1 MTEANNDNWSR
12 EGENADFSM
21 EDFWLPLIVVDDGAG
36 AVVDEVLEI
45 APREVFLTL
54 IFAACGLLRWALH
67 IIRQAKRMEADKIRL
82 QDILGHIFFDCS
94 AVCRK
99 CVDTTRLLMGNSGYR
114 GKSSSGRAAH
124 ERAAYPQTL

>member
-21 EDFWLPLIVVDDGAG
+21 EDFWLPFIVADDGVG

-54 IFAACGLLRWALH
+54 IFAACGLLWWALH
-67 IIRQAKRMEADKIRL
+67 MIRQAGRMEADKIRL
-82 QDILGHIFFDCS
+82 QDILGHISF
-94 AVCRK
+94 
-99 CVDTTRLLMGNSGYR
+99 RLQCGLPGNASIPLFAHGKFWLR
-114 GKSSSGRAAH
+114 GKKFEWMGG
-124 ERAAYPQTL
+124 P

>member
-21 EDFWLPLIVVDDGAG
+21 EDFWLPFIVADDGAG
-36 AVVDEVLEI
+36 AVVDEVLET

-54 IFAACGLLRWALH
+54 IFATCGLLWCALH
-67 IIRQAKRMEADKIRL
+67 MIRQARRMEADKIQL

-94 AVCRK
+94 AVCR
-99 CVDTTRLLMGNSGYR
+99 
-114 GKSSSGRAAH
+114 SSSIPPFAH
-124 ERAAYPQTL
+124 GKFWVPGKKFEWNGGP